1 MATPRGLGR
10 GLGSLIP
17 KKEMDGT
24 PAPTPRF
31 AVQEPSRRDEPLVSA
46 NGIPLLVPI
55 ERVLPNP
62 HQPRAYFAH
71 ADLED
76 LISSIKTHGILQPL
90 VVTEKKDGMYEL
102 IAGERRLRASRMAGL
117 SSVPVV
123 IRQAEPQEKLELALI
138 ENIQRQDL
146 NALEEAKAYRQ
157 LMDEYH
163 LTQEQVAERVGK
175 SRSQVANTLRLLELP
190 EEIQHAVQAGTVP
203 PSAART
209 LLSLDGAEEQIRW
222 WQRMMAEKLSVR
234 EVEEAVRRVRGPQR
248 ITIPDANIEADE
260 TVLRSALNTKVQVKK
275 HGEAGTIALSF
286 FSTEEY
292 RALVDRLKRME

>member
-1 MATPRGLGR
+1 MA
-10 GLGSLIP
+10 
-17 KKEMDGT
+17 
-24 PAPTPRF
+24 PAPTAMPVVI
-31 AVQEPSRRDEPLVSA
+31 AESPRRDEPSVASA

-62 HQPRAYFAH
+62 HQPREYFAH
-71 ADLED
+71 GDLED
-76 LISSIKTHGILQPL
+76 LIASIKTHGILQPL
-90 VVTEKKDGMYEL
+90 IVTEKKDGTYEL

-123 IRQAEPQEKLELALI
+123 IRQADAQEKLELALI

-146 NALEEAKAYRQ
+146 HALEEAKAYRE
-157 LMDEYH
+157 LMDDYH
-163 LTQEQVAERVGK
+163 LTQEQVAARVGK

-190 EEIQHAVQAGTVP
+190 EEIQHAVAAGTVP

-209 LLSLDGAEEQIRW
+209 LLSFDSAEEQIRW
-222 WQRMMAEKLSVR
+222 WQRMMNEKLTVR
-234 EVEEAVRRVRGPQR
+234 DVEEAVRRVRGPQR
-248 ITIPDANIEADE
+248 VAIPDANIEADE

-275 HGEAGTIALSF
+275 HGEAGTISLSF

-292 RALVDRLKRME
+292 RALVDRLKRTE

>member
-17 KKEMDGT
+17 KKEVEQVVVPT
-24 PAPTPRF
+24 PSFSVSEPAVAPTP
-31 AVQEPSRRDEPLVSA
+31 SA
-46 NGIPLLVPI
+46 QGIPLLVPI

-62 HQPRAYFAH
+62 HQPRTYFDH
-71 ADLED
+71 TDLED
-76 LISSIKTHGILQPL
+76 LIASIKIHGVLQPL
-90 VVTEKKDGMYEL
+90 VVTEKRDGTYEL

-117 SSVPVV
+117 GTVPVV

-146 NALEEAKAYRQ
+146 NALEEAKAYRE
-157 LMDEYH
+157 LMDTYH

-175 SRSQVANTLRLLELP
+175 SRSQVANTVRLLELP
-190 EEIQHAVQAGTVP
+190 EEIQHAVEAGTIP

-209 LLSLDGAEEQIRW
+209 LLSLESAEEQLRW
-222 WQRMMAEKLSVR
+222 WQRMMEEKLSVR
-234 EVEEAVRRVRGPQR
+234 AVEDAVRRVRGPQKVH
-248 ITIPDANIEADE
+248 IPDANIEADE
-260 TVLRSALNTKVQVKK
+260 TALRSALNTKVQVKK
-275 HGEAGTIALSF
+275 HGEAGTVTLSF

-292 RALVDRLKRME
+292 RELVDRLKRVE

>member
-1 MATPRGLGR
+1 MATARGLGR

-17 KKEMDGT
+17 KRET
-24 PAPTPRF
+24 PAELAPLPPGNTH
-31 AVQEPSRRDEPLVSA
+31 EPQRPEEPAVSA
-46 NGIPLLVPI
+46 SGIPLLVPI

-62 HQPRAYFAH
+62 HQPREYFSH
-71 ADLED
+71 TDLED
-76 LISSIKTHGILQPL
+76 LIASIKTHGILQPL
-90 VVTEKKDGMYEL
+90 VVTEKKDGTYEL

-123 IRQAEPQEKLELALI
+123 IREAAAREKLELALI

-146 NALEEAKAYRQ
+146 NALEEAKAYRK
-157 LMDEYH
+157 LMEEYH
-163 LTQEQVAERVGK
+163 LTQEQVSERVGK

-209 LLSLDGAEEQIRW
+209 LLSLDSAEEQLRW
-222 WQRMMAEKLSVR
+222 WQRMVAEKLSVR
-234 EVEEAVRRVRGPQR
+234 AVEDAVRRVRGPQR
-248 ITIPDANIEADE
+248 VTIPNANIEADE
-260 TVLRSALNTKVQVKK
+260 TALRSSLNTKVSVRK
-275 HGEAGTIALSF
+275 HGEAGTIILSF

-292 RALVDRLKRME
+292 RALIDRLQRLR